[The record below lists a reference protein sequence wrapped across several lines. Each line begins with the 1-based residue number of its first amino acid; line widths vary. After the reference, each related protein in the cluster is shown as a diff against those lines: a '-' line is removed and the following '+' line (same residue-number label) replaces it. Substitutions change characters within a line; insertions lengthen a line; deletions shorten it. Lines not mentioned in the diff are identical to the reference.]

1 MMMTVIMI
9 TGKSDSE
16 IVTKQA
22 AIDIPRM
29 MLRKG
34 SRHFNTTAIAIIMSM
49 VVTTAKLCQ

>member
-22 AIDIPRM
+22 AINPRM

-49 VVTTAKLCQ
+49 VVTTAKPCQ